1 MALTT
6 STMDGNAPALD
17 ERRGCGRC
25 GAWVDAFT
33 LELPMGLGPRT
44 FAGECPCERERRA
57 AEARERAG
65 AAHRERLRALLRQS
79 GIGRRHEAA
88 SFESFATSP
97 ATAAVVEVCRGFVAA
112 FPQGGRGLSL
122 SGPAGTGKT
131 HLAVA
136 ITRALIDRGVSAVIV
151 NVPMLLLTFRGTFSG
166 DRPERFDQMLDLLC
180 RCEHLVLDDLGR
192 ERPTEWA
199 QETLYLVVNA
209 RYQECLATS
218 VTTNL
223 SPVELRARLGEPIL
237 DRLAETNQAYWCQW
251 PSHRRRSAP

>member
-1 MALTT
+1 MVL
-6 STMDGNAPALD
+6 APPTADNGASHPD
-17 ERRGCGRC
+17 EPRTCQRC
-25 GAWVDAFT
+25 GHRVEVFT

-44 FAGECPCERERRA
+44 FTSECPCERERRA
-57 AEARERAG
+57 AVARERAAG
-65 AAHRERLRALLRQS
+65 EHRERVRACFRQS

-88 SFESFATSP
+88 SFENFVTSP
-97 ATAAVVEVCRGFVAA
+97 ATAAVVEVCRAFVAA
-112 FPQGGRGLSL
+112 FPQGGKGLTL

-136 ITRALIDRGVSAVIV
+136 VTHALIDRGVSALIV

-166 DRPERFDQMLDLLC
+166 DRPERFDRMLDLLC

-192 ERPTEWA
+192 ERSTEWA

-218 VTTNL
+218 LTTNL
-223 SPVELRARLGEPIL
+223 SPAELRARLGEPIL
-237 DRLAETNQAYWCQW
+237 DRLAETNQGYWCQW
-251 PSHRRRSAP
+251 SSHRRRSTP

>member
-1 MALTT
+1 MPLAPPATD
-6 STMDGNAPALD
+6 DGAPRPD
-17 ERRGCGRC
+17 EPRACPRC
-25 GAWVDAFT
+25 GHPVEAFT

-44 FAGECPCERERRA
+44 FTGECPCERERRA
-57 AEARERAG
+57 IDARERA
-65 AAHRERLRALLRQS
+65 AAEHRARVRAFFRQS

-88 SFESFATSP
+88 SFENFATSP
-97 ATAAVVEVCRGFVAA
+97 ATAAVAEVCRTFVAA
-112 FPQGGRGLSL
+112 FPQGGKGLTL

-136 ITRALIDRGVSAVIV
+136 VTRALIDRGVSAVIV

-166 DRPERFDQMLDLLC
+166 DRPERFEQMLDLLC

-218 VTTNL
+218 LTTNL
-223 SPVELRARLGEPIL
+223 SPAELRARLGEPIL
-237 DRLAETNQAYWCQW
+237 DRLAETNQGYWCQW